1 MFISHKSNVIQHIHE
16 LEWNCRRKSKG
27 MTKPEYWA
35 WIETTAFHF
44 HCSDFLGR
52 NIHLEAGDDAK
63 QGSAKWYDITP
74 ELISQ
79 MYASHGDYL
88 RIVNDSFVKKWSF
101 YDYFVNSI
109 IVILVAIIAILLTF
123 Y

>member
-1 MFISHKSNVIQHIHE
+1 MLNYI
-16 LEWNCRRKSKG
+16 
-27 MTKPEYWA
+27 EY
-35 WIETTAFHF
+35 FHF
-44 HCSDFLGR
+44 HCSDFLGN

-63 QGSAKWYDITP
+63 EGSAKWYNITP

-88 RIVNDSFVKKWSF
+88 RIVNDSFVKKYSL

-109 IVILVAIIAILLTF
+109 IVILIAITAILLT
-123 Y
+123 YY